1 MPNIEDP
8 SPGVVTLLTNSTEMM
23 KFLNPNGK
31 VAWFY
36 KSFSC
41 INEPVTSSSG
51 NYSGKNYFDINTNQN
66 YSSGTVNDN
75 YNLMF
80 IVILSLLVLVLN

>member
-1 MPNIEDP
+1 MPNIEDS

-31 VAWFY
+31 VA
-36 KSFSC
+36 C
-41 INEPVTSSSG
+41 SSG
-51 NYSGKNYFDINTNQN
+51 NYSGKNNFDINTNQN